1 MWHQSLPARLESI
14 NKEKRGT
21 ALLESVKV
29 LIHDDRLD
37 TPEFLLEIIVSRGY
51 KAGFAKDGSEIMAM
65 LSNDQ
70 YDVVL
75 TNGGY
80 RELTFDQHM
89 QLKASSVFIIDIK
102 DSSSPTQDMELKADL
117 YLPRPFLISRL
128 WQALKK
134 PF

>member
-1 MWHQSLPARLESI
+1 
-14 NKEKRGT
+14 
-21 ALLESVKV
+21 
-29 LIHDDRLD
+29 
-37 TPEFLLEIIVSRGY
+37 LEIIVNRGY
-51 KAGFAKDGSEIMAM
+51 KAGFAKDGSEIIAM

-89 QLKASSVFIIDIK
+89 QLKASSVFIIGIK
-102 DSSSPTQDMELKADL
+102 DSRSPTQDMELKADL